1 MSFDAPLKEPIQ
13 RYIDLLPNVKL
24 IRHKKRSGLIV
35 ARMIGARLATA
46 PVIIFLDAHTEVNVG
61 WLEPLLDQL
70 RRNRKQVLQPFIDGI
85 DMKTLTFASPGIYY
99 KGAFSWDL
107 RYICLVSSIG
117 LFLLTLTL
125 TLGPPVYM
133 SRQLY
138 ISTNKPLVLR
148 CEILRET
155 LGAGFKMGRAM
166 ASARRQ
172 PRAIKEPAQRP
183 RRTITFAAMRGDR
196 FADRR
201 RRAEHA
207 LQ

>member
-107 RYICLVSSIG
+107 RYICLVSSI
-117 LFLLTLTL
+117 FPLTSRWSCGVKSCVKRWERDLRWEEPWQAPGASR
-125 TLGPPVYM
+125 GPLKSPRSDRGGRLHLPPWGVTG
-133 SRQLY
+133 SPIEEGEQ
-138 ISTNKPLVLR
+138 STHCNNYTWTVKGKR
-148 CEILRET
+148 
-155 LGAGFKMGRAM
+155 
-166 ASARRQ
+166 
-172 PRAIKEPAQRP
+172 
-183 RRTITFAAMRGDR
+183 
-196 FADRR
+196 
-201 RRAEHA
+201 
-207 LQ
+207 